1 MDILPAQASSV
12 PCERLFS
19 SGKET
24 CTARRNRIQP
34 KLMEALQALKLS
46 SHNSALNL
54 TEQLSDGFHPLED
67 DVLEVCEVLETVC
80 DVGTGP
86 LA

>member
-1 MDILPAQASSV
+1 MQ
-12 PCERLFS
+12 
-19 SGKET
+19 
-24 CTARRNRIQP
+24 
-34 KLMEALQALKLS
+34 ALQALKLS